1 VTNPTPS
8 SWLQKALGIATT
20 LLAIGLLLHW
30 TWDLLRPLVPVF
42 IAVVSVVTLSRIA
55 WSIYRFRR
63 SRW

>member
-1 VTNPTPS
+1 MTNPTPS
-8 SWLQKALGIATT
+8 SWLQKALGLAVT

-30 TWDLLRPLVPVF
+30 TWELLRPLVPVL
-42 IAVVSVVTLSRIA
+42 IAVVSVITLSAIA

>member
-1 VTNPTPS
+1 MTNPTTS
-8 SWLQKALGIATT
+8 SGLHRALGTAIT

-42 IAVVSVVTLSRIA
+42 IAVVSVVTLSAIA